1 MQRSDLTEHVVACA
15 QMAHFQSVLCASNS
29 MLRMTDKFRTS
40 RRREF
45 CQCALTKVAALVV
58 ADALPV
64 VQRTFG
70 TSDMLSLWI
79 GLVVCLPSWYLAG
92 SLVEMGAA

>member
-1 MQRSDLTEHVVACA
+1 MRRPIWCQSLINVCA
-15 QMAHFQSVLCASNS
+15 
-29 MLRMTDKFRTS
+29 
-40 RRREF
+40 
-45 CQCALTKVAALVV
+45 

-92 SLVEMGAA
+92 SLVDMGAAQQFTAQTPTTNDSFA

>member
-1 MQRSDLTEHVVACA
+1 MLT
-15 QMAHFQSVLCASNS
+15 LCT
-29 MLRMTDKFRTS
+29 L
-40 RRREF
+40 
-45 CQCALTKVAALVV
+45 CCV

-64 VQRTFG
+64 VNRTFG

-92 SLVEMGAA
+92 SLVEMGGRPQQL

>member
-1 MQRSDLTEHVVACA
+1 MSCH
-15 QMAHFQSVLCASNS
+15 
-29 MLRMTDKFRTS
+29 
-40 RRREF
+40 RR
-45 CQCALTKVAALVV
+45 

-64 VQRTFG
+64 VERTFG

-92 SLVEMGAA
+92 SLVDMGTGLTVRPSTLRQ

>member
-1 MQRSDLTEHVVACA
+1 
-15 QMAHFQSVLCASNS
+15 MAGFSSVPCLSY
-29 MLRMTDKFRTS
+29 
-40 RRREF
+40 
-45 CQCALTKVAALVV
+45 

-64 VQRTFG
+64 VHRTFG

-92 SLVEMGAA
+92 SLVDMGAAEQQSSAVPFAFVDQDCYCWKGYSVH